1 LDNFPIGE
9 KNEKFKRKNEC
20 QVKMINLNMQ
30 MINRR
35 KNMLDAFLYE
45 KNGFEI
51 WINVVEY
58 GKNAS

>member
-1 LDNFPIGE
+1 
-9 KNEKFKRKNEC
+9 
-20 QVKMINLNMQ
+20 MINLNMQ
-30 MINRR
+30 MINTR

-58 GKNAS
+58 GKNASYILLIYIFCQRKNENP